1 MKSLYSVPKT
11 TVLEQ
16 EASLKEIFWK
26 YKLIS
31 YSDLKYFISELQY
44 IHHTIQNL
52 TEDGSWT

>member
-16 EASLKEIFWK
+16 EASLKEILWK

-44 IHHTIQNL
+44 IHYTIQNL
-52 TEDGSWT
+52 TEDGS